1 MKSKNVFISH
11 RGKDD
16 EHIANLKNLL
26 EKKGFQLKNSSID
39 STKPNEATNKEYI
52 KSILRPR
59 IEWAGTLIC
68 LIGKDTANSEYVNWE
83 IEKAAKEGKNIVGVY
98 LHGEKGEEL
107 KLPEALETHSDS
119 IVGWNTDKIIEAIE
133 GKRIRENS
141 DETPRTEGPSIGRET
156 C

>member
-16 EHIANLKNLL
+16 EHIGKLKELL
-26 EKKGFQLKNSSID
+26 IKKGYQLKNSSID
-39 STKPNEATNKEYI
+39 STKPNDATNKEYI

-98 LHGEKGEEL
+98 LHGEKGEEP
-107 KLPEALETHSDS
+107 KLPEALELHSSS
-119 IVGWNTDKIIEAIE
+119 IVGWDSDKIIDAIE
-133 GKRIRENS
+133 KNPHFEKPDG
-141 DETPRTEGPSIGRET
+141 TPRDIIPILRGD

>member
-16 EHIANLKNLL
+16 EHIGNLKDLL
-26 EKKGFQLKNSSID
+26 SKKGYHLRNSSID
-39 STKPNEATNKEYI
+39 STKPNNATNEEYI
-52 KSILRPR
+52 KNILRPR

-68 LIGKDTANSEYVNWE
+68 LIGKDTASSEYVNWE

-98 LHGEKGEEL
+98 LHGEKDNDLE
-107 KLPEALETHSDS
+107 LPEALKTHADS
-119 IVGWNTDKIIEAIE
+119 IVGWNTDKIIEAVE
-133 GKRIRENS
+133 GNNIMQNS
-141 DETPRTEGPSIGRET
+141 DGSARTGGVDIGRET